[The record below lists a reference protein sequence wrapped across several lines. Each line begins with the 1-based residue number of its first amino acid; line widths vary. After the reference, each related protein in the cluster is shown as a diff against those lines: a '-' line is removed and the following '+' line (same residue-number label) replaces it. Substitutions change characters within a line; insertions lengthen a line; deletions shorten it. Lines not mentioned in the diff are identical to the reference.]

1 MPTSNFNITV
11 PSNKVWNVIYIG
23 VDTNFKVN
31 GKSFETNNEHSSFS
45 FWLTPGNSLSL
56 DYYDWEDGHITHI
69 SILEYSISGSG
80 TDQGMDYVEP

>member
-45 FWLTPGNSLSL
+45 FWLTPGNSLSGNYYGD
-56 DYYDWEDGHITHI
+56 DYNITHI

>member
-45 FWLTPGNSLSL
+45 FWLTPGNSLS
-56 DYYDWEDGHITHI
+56 
-69 SILEYSISGSG
+69 
-80 TDQGMDYVEP
+80 